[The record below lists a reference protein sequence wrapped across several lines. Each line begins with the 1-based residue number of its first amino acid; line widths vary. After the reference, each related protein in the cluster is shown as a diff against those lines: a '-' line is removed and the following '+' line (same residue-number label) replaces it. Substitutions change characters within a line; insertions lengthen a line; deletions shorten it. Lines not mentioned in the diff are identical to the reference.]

1 MGGADVVRQ
10 LINADLIDT
19 MRLFVCP
26 EELGDGVKA
35 FEDDSIY
42 DKFTLLDEKQY
53 ASGIIEEVYQRT
65 I

>member
-10 LINADLIDT
+10 LIDANLIDT

-26 EELGDGVKA
+26 EELGDGVRA
-35 FEDDSIY
+35 FESDSIY

-53 ASGIIEEVYQRT
+53 SSGIIEEVYQLT
-65 I
+65 N